1 MAALE
6 GKPIPSE
13 KSILNLKFCSICSAC
28 MIFYTVLVTL
38 IDFSCTAV
46 QLKPFIPVTI
56 VPEYPV
62 CMRSN
67 FKEAL
72 LEWHIGKLFIS
83 IPFTIIIATNILI
96 DVNDIRKVTSSHLSI
111 MNEPPL
117 RTSCI
122 TGLFIVNLMLSS
134 LFDEGLFAIGL
145 ILVFLL
151 IKGPLIVI
159 WTNHRLKQKSLKK
172 NQQVERS
179 FSEQAQF
186 SQLESHAVN
195 EL

>member
-1 MAALE
+1 MD
-6 GKPIPSE
+6 GGPIPSE
-13 KSILNLKFCSICSAC
+13 KYILKFCSICSSCIILYAF
-28 MIFYTVLVTL
+28 IVTL
-38 IDFSCTAV
+38 IDFTCTAV
-46 QLKPFIPVTI
+46 QIKPFIPVTL

-62 CMRSN
+62 CMRSDY
-67 FKEAL
+67 KEAL

-96 DVNDIRKVTSSHLSI
+96 DITDIRKVTSSHLSI
-111 MNEPPL
+111 MNETPL

-134 LFDEGLFAIGL
+134 LFDEGLFAIGM
-145 ILVFLL
+145 ILVFLT

-159 WTNHRLKQKSLKK
+159 WTNHRQKQKSLKK
-172 NQQVERS
+172 KQRVERS
-179 FSEQAQF
+179 FSAQAQC

-195 EL
+195 ELL

>member
-1 MAALE
+1 ME

-13 KSILNLKFCSICSAC
+13 KSILKFCSLSSAC
-28 MIFYTVLVTL
+28 IILYAFIVTL
-38 IDFSCTAV
+38 IDFTCTAV
-46 QLKPFIPVTI
+46 QIKPFIPVTL

-67 FKEAL
+67 YKEAL
-72 LEWHIGKLFIS
+72 LEWHVGKLFIS
-83 IPFTIIIATNILI
+83 IPFTLIIASNILI
-96 DVNDIRKVTSSHLSI
+96 DVNDFQKITSHNLSI

-172 NQQVERS
+172 HQQVERS